1 MKPFI
6 STSFYG
12 VINYAVVI
20 LLLCTPW
27 YIGYLHGSEF
37 YYVGGAALFLPLLF
51 GWIQFI
57 MAVFSN
63 NPHGFIKVFPMEMH
77 LFLDVITGSFLLA
90 SPFVFDFAD
99 KTCWPQILIGG
110 LMCIAG
116 IFTHK
121 SPFTTKHQHP
131 HAEGLITSTDS
142 E

>member
-6 STSFYG
+6 STKFYG

-27 YIGYLHGSEF
+27 YLGYYHNAE
-37 YYVGGAALFLPLLF
+37 YYYIGGAALFLPLLF

-63 NPHGFIKVFPMEMH
+63 NPHGLIKVFPMQMH

-90 SPFVFDFAD
+90 SPFVFGFSE
-99 KTCWPQILIGG
+99 KSFWPQVLIGA
-110 LMCIAG
+110 LLCIAG
-116 IFTHK
+116 VFTKK
-121 SPFTTKHQHP
+121 SPFLTKHQHP